1 MMLHFTTRMVYI
13 CIVAPNSCTTRLS
26 LSTTRPG
33 LFLSN
38 AHLFMPTL
46 CCSPCLPTRN
56 SSILVM
62 PHHSTALLYL
72 HCYVHYVKDTF
83 LHYLDLLLPC
93 SASIHLTPKPPQCAI
108 YRKCQQGLN
117 FTTSSPVVV
126 PSPTPNTTL
135 TTYNDDI
142 NDLSDSPDSD
152 IIVCTELLHTAD
164 FDLTYRTLFP
174 LVHSIVIR

>member
-1 MMLHFTTRMVYI
+1 MMLHFITRMVFYI
-13 CIVAPNSCTTRLS
+13 CIVALNSCTTRLS
-26 LSTTRPG
+26 LSTRRPG

-46 CCSPCLPTRN
+46 CCSPCLLPTR
-56 SSILVM
+56 
-62 PHHSTALLYL
+62 
-72 HCYVHYVKDTF
+72 DTF

-117 FTTSSPVVV
+117 FTTSPVV
-126 PSPTPNTTL
+126 PSPTPTTML
-135 TTYNDDI
+135 TTCEDDI

-152 IIVCTELLHTAD
+152 IIVCTKPLQTAD
-164 FDLTYRTLFP
+164 FDLTYR
-174 LVHSIVIR
+174 